1 MTPDQRIPVTI
12 LTGFLGAG
20 KTTLLNRILQEQ
32 HGHRIAV
39 IENEFGETGIDSDLL
54 LQSEEQIVEMNNG
67 CICCTVRDDLVRI
80 LKSLLSRGGNVE
92 RIIIETT
99 GLADPG
105 PVIQTFIAEP
115 MIQLAYRLDSVVTLV
130 DAVHAE
136 AQLGEHA
143 EAREQIAFA
152 DRIFVTKGDIAGPA
166 GVAAVKALIREI
178 NPRTPVDEANFGQV
192 PLTRVLNLHGFDL
205 DAILSMEPDF
215 LEDGHHH
222 HHHSDIRSFVLRER
236 YPIDPEKLEIWLSV
250 IGANFG
256 PDLLRYKGVLNLS
269 GNPRRVVFQGVHM
282 LMGATDGA
290 LWEQDEARDSV
301 LVFIGRRLPREIFEE
316 GLRQCLA

>member
-1 MTPDQRIPVTI
+1 MTNDRRTPVTI

-80 LKSLLSRGGNVE
+80 LKSLITQHREIE
-92 RIIIETT
+92 RVIIETT

-105 PVIQTFIAEP
+105 PVIQTFIADP

-130 DAVHAE
+130 DAVHAPTQIE
-136 AQLGEHA
+136 AQA

-152 DRIFVTKGDIAGPA
+152 DRIFITKGDIAGA
-166 GVAAVKALIREI
+166 AQVALVKKLVEEI
-178 NPRTPVDEANFGQV
+178 NPRSPVEEVHFGQV
-192 PLTRVLNLHGFDL
+192 PIDHVLDLHGFDL

-215 LEDGHHH
+215 LEEGHH
-222 HHHSDIRSFVLRER
+222 HHHSDITSFVLRER
-236 YPIDPEKLEIWLSV
+236 FPLDPEKLEIWLSV
-250 IGANFG
+250 LGVNFG
-256 PDLLRYKGVLNLS
+256 RDLMRYKGVLNIS
-269 GNPRRVVFQGVHM
+269 GNPKRVVFQGVHM

-290 LWEQDEARDSV
+290 PWGAGEARDSV
-301 LVFIGRRLPREIFEE
+301 LVFIGRRLPRDVFEQ
-316 GLRQCLA
+316 GFRQCLA